1 MSALDGF
8 YATWNDA
15 RNTFGEGTPQG
26 GSQIDASP
34 TFSKLGE
41 DVQAAAPGD
50 TWTGAGSDAYGGAN
64 KKHGENLTK
73 LADLDQRL
81 AAQLDQAADVVTT
94 GRGNLDAVRQWVTD
108 AANSVPPGK
117 QRDELLMK

>member
-50 TWTGAGSDAYGGAN
+50 TWTGAGSAIGLGA
-64 KKHGENLTK
+64 GSGPRVTRCRGLDV
-73 LADLDQRL
+73 LA
-81 AAQLDQAADVVTT
+81 
-94 GRGNLDAVRQWVTD
+94 
-108 AANSVPPGK
+108 
-117 QRDELLMK
+117 